1 MKPQPDTNLT
11 KFIQSW
17 HKACNTYSKM
27 KALQILKK
35 YPWHFAGLL
44 WIFLIVIFI
53 ILYSLM
59 EDKQG
64 ETTHH
69 HNSEAVNEINH

>member
-1 MKPQPDTNLT
+1 
-11 KFIQSW
+11 
-17 HKACNTYSKM
+17 M